1 MAEKKKDNGVKGKKH
16 GLIKELMSGRVLSEK
31 IILGNLSYI
40 VFLALLGSLYIGNR
54 FHAESLNRR
63 STKLKIEVRELR
75 AEALS
80 VSAEL
85 GDLSKQSEVINL
97 VKQRGLGLEELTEAP
112 YFLVVRK

>member
-1 MAEKKKDNGVKGKKH
+1 MAEKKKENGTKGKSP
-16 GLIKELMSGRVLSEK
+16 GLVKELMSGRVLTEK
-31 IILGNLSYI
+31 IILGNLTYI
-40 VFLALLGSLYIGNR
+40 VFLALMGTIYIGNR

-63 STKLKIEVRELR
+63 STRLKIEVRELR

-97 VKQRGLGLEELTEAP
+97 VRRRGLGLEELTEAP
-112 YFLVVRK
+112 YFIVVRK